1 MRWTV
6 GLLVVGL
13 LSAACGRTT
22 KDGAPLTE
30 PPTQGG
36 TGSGGTSGSAVS
48 GSAGAAGTPG
58 AAGEESC
65 VSPAKLAPSGRRPLG
80 QAELRNELALFGE
93 PLAALPLPRRFSRI
107 YESGERDLSSPFLLE
122 YEKFVAGLAERV
134 TSDPKKLGALLD
146 CDVSTDVPTCTAR
159 LLDFVA
165 NRLYRGLAEPAA
177 LEQLERVF
185 EKGQQP
191 SGFVSGARAV
201 LEAALVASEFLYHVE
216 VGRPVDEVAATRYQ
230 LTDLEL
236 ASRLSFL
243 LWGTGP
249 DDELLGRARAGRLSQ
264 PDELA
269 AEAQRLLGDAR
280 AEVGIARFYRE
291 LFGID
296 EGRRFDDDSGV
307 PPDVLELMDR
317 ELSSFVWHATVDEG
331 KGDVQSLVEPLTWVN
346 GPLARYYGWPG
357 VEGDALRPF
366 ALDETRYAGLL
377 TLPAWLTRASGPS
390 STRPSVRGWWVA
402 RALLCHPLPPEP
414 EGVKPVPS
422 PPGMTKR
429 EWLAEHAAIP
439 SCAGC
444 HAIVDPPGLALE
456 HLDPL
461 GRYREDDQ
469 GLTIDTSNLP
479 YDGVRGLAGE
489 VVRESEER
497 SCLTLNWMR
506 FAVGFAALQD
516 DDDDEC
522 PSELEHLAAETRSV
536 PEMLIALTGTEAFRY
551 RSAPLK

>member
-22 KDGAPLTE
+22 KDGVPLAET
-30 PPTQGG
+30 PAQGG

-48 GSAGAAGTPG
+48 GSAGAAGTTG
-58 AAGEESC
+58 AAGAASC
-65 VSPAKLAPSGRRPLG
+65 VSPARLAPSGRRPLG

-93 PLAALPLPRRFSRI
+93 PLGELPLPRPLSRI
-107 YESGERDLSSPFLLE
+107 YDLEERDFYSTFLVE
-122 YEKFVAGLAERV
+122 YEKFVASLAERV
-134 TSDPKKLGALLD
+134 TSDPKRLGALLN
-146 CDVSTDVPTCTAR
+146 CDVPTDVPTCTAH

-177 LEQLERVF
+177 LEQVGRVLE
-185 EKGQQP
+185 EGQESSGFP
-191 SGFVSGARAV
+191 SGAKAV
-201 LEAALVASEFLYHVE
+201 LETALRAREFLYHVE
-216 VGRPVDEVAATRYQ
+216 VGRPMDEAGATRFQ

-269 AEAQRLLGDAR
+269 TEAQRLLRDAR
-280 AEVGIARFYRE
+280 AQAGIARFYRE
-291 LFGID
+291 LLGID

-317 ELSSFVWHATVDEG
+317 EFSSFVWHATVDEG
-331 KGDVQSLVEPLTWVN
+331 KGDVESLVEPLTWVN

-377 TLPAWLTRASGPS
+377 TMPAWVTRASGPS
-390 STRPSVRGWWVA
+390 STHPSVRGWWVA
-402 RALLCHPLPPEP
+402 RGLLCHPIPPEP
-414 EGVKPVPS
+414 EGVKPAPS
-422 PPGMTKR
+422 PPGITKR
-429 EWLAEHAAIP
+429 EWLSQHAAAAV
-439 SCAGC
+439 CAGC
-444 HAIVDPPGLALE
+444 HLFVDPPGLALE

-461 GRYREDDQ
+461 GRYRDDDQ

-489 VVRESEER
+489 VVQASEEQ
-497 SCLTLNWMR
+497 SCLMLNWMR
-506 FAVGFAALQD
+506 FALGFAALLSED
-516 DDDDEC
+516 NDC
-522 PSELEHLAAETRSV
+522 PSELEHLAAKTRSV
-536 PEMLIALTGTEAFRY
+536 PEVLIALTGTEAFRY
-551 RSAPLK
+551 RAAPP